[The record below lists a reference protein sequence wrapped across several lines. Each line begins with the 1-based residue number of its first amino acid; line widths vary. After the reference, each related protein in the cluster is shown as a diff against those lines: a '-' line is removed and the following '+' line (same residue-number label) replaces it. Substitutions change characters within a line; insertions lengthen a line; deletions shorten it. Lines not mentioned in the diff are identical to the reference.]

1 MKVKL
6 SDGRVFDAWQ
16 WNGTEFPPEEFE
28 GLGFSEDQN
37 GYDLY
42 RVDDNFALELGR
54 KRHYLKQDE
63 WVLKSNKGAFALV
76 SNKWFKE
83 NTTKV

>member
-6 SDGRVFDAWQ
+6 SDGRVYDAWQ
-16 WNGTEFPPEEFE
+16 WRGTDFPPEEFE
-28 GLGFSEDQN
+28 DLGYFEDDN
-37 GYDLY
+37 GYDLCS
-42 RVDDNFALELGR
+42 VDDNFVLEPGR
-54 KRHYLKQDE
+54 KRHVLRQDE

-76 SNKWFKE
+76 SDRWFKD